1 MNIRIAGG
9 RVIDPSSGLD
19 AQRDVYLSE
28 AEFVSIGKPP
38 SGFRAERTIDASGL
52 IVCPGLVDIAAR
64 LREPGSEHRATLE
77 SEVAAAVAGG
87 VTSLACPPDTDPPLD
102 EPGLVEMLKFRARS
116 LNLVHVYPIGALT
129 QALVGRKLTEM
140 SQLADA
146 GCVAFSQGDAPLP
159 DPEMLLRSLQY
170 ASTVNYP
177 VWLRPQENSLA
188 SGGVAHD
195 GEVATRLGLPAI
207 PAVAESIAVST
218 ILLLARETG
227 ARVHLC
233 RLSSKEGVDMV
244 RQAKADGLQV
254 SCDLSI
260 NHLHLTDI
268 DIGDFESNCNLIPP
282 LRGRRDLEALRAGLL
297 DGTIDV
303 ICSDHTPVDDDDKQ
317 LPFAEAAAGATGLEL
332 LLPLT
337 LKWAEDS
344 GIPLVE
350 ALARLTSKPADL
362 LGIAAGRLEPGASA
376 DLCVFDPAHSW
387 SVDPSRLR
395 SQGHNTPFADYQLD
409 GKVIYTIV
417 GGQIVYESQ
426 SALQ

>member
-1 MNIRIAGG
+1 MNIHITGG

-19 AQRDVYLSE
+19 AQQDVYVGGTDVV
-28 AEFVSIGKPP
+28 AIGKPP
-38 SGFRAERTIDASGL
+38 SGFRAERVIEASGL
-52 IVCPGLVDIAAR
+52 VVCPGLVDISAR
-64 LREPGSEHRATLE
+64 LREPGLEHRATLD
-77 SEVAAAVAGG
+77 SEAAAAVAGG

-102 EPGLVEMLKFRARS
+102 EPGLVEMLKYRARS

-129 QALVGRKLTEM
+129 QGLQGRKLSEM

-159 DPEMLLRSLQY
+159 DPQMLLRSLQY

-177 VWLRPQENSLA
+177 VWLRPQEPNLA
-188 SGGVAHD
+188 SEGVAHD

-207 PAVAESIAVST
+207 PTVAETMAVSA
-218 ILLLARETG
+218 ILLLARETS

-233 RLSSKEGVDMV
+233 RLSSTESVEMV
-244 RQAKADGLQV
+244 RQAKADGLRV

-260 NHLHLTDI
+260 NHLHLTDV

-282 LRGRRDLEALRAGLL
+282 LRSRRDLEALRAGLA
-297 DGTIDV
+297 DGTIDA

-337 LKWAEDS
+337 LKWAEEAS
-344 GIPLVE
+344 VSLVE
-350 ALARLTSKPADL
+350 ALARLTSAPADL
-362 LGIAAGRLEPGASA
+362 LGVAGGRLEAGASA
-376 DLCVFDPAHSW
+376 DLCIFDPTRSW
-387 SVDPSRLR
+387 RVDPSDLR
-395 SQGHNTPFADYQLD
+395 SQGRNTPFAGYQLD
-409 GKVIYTIV
+409 GKVLYTIF
-417 GGQIVYESQ
+417 GGHIVYE
-426 SALQ
+426 

>member
-1 MNIRIAGG
+1 MNIHIAGG
-9 RVIDPSSGLD
+9 RIIDPASRLD
-19 AQRDVYLSE
+19 AHHDVY
-28 AEFVSIGKPP
+28 VSGADIVAIGKPP
-38 SGFRAERTIDASGL
+38 SGFRAERTIEASGL

-77 SEVAAAVAGG
+77 SEAAAAVAGG

-102 EPGLVEMLKFRARS
+102 EPGLVEMLKYRARS

-129 QALVGRKLTEM
+129 QGLLGRKLTEM
-140 SQLADA
+140 SQLGDA
-146 GCVAFSQGDAPLP
+146 GCVGFSQGDAPLP
-159 DPEMLLRSLQY
+159 NPQMLLRSLQY

-177 VWLRPQENSLA
+177 VWLRPQEPSLA

-207 PAVAESIAVST
+207 PTVAETMAVTT

-233 RLSSKEGVDMV
+233 RLSSTAGVEMV
-244 RQAKADGLQV
+244 RRAKADGLQV

-260 NHLHLTDI
+260 NHLHLTDV

-282 LRGRRDLEALRAGLL
+282 LRSRRDLEALRAGLAE
-297 DGTIDV
+297 GTIDA
-303 ICSDHTPVDDDDKQ
+303 ICSDHTPVDEDDKQ

-337 LKWAEDS
+337 LKWAEEAGVS
-344 GIPLVE
+344 LVD
-350 ALARLTSKPADL
+350 ALARLTSAPADL
-362 LGIAAGRLEPGASA
+362 LGVAGGRLEAGASA
-376 DLCVFDPAHSW
+376 DLCVFDPTHSW
-387 SVDPSRLR
+387 RVDPSRLR
-395 SQGHNTPFADYQLD
+395 SQGRNTPFAGHQLN
-409 GKVIYTIV
+409 GKVLYTMV
-417 GGQIVYESQ
+417 GGQIVYE
-426 SALQ
+426 